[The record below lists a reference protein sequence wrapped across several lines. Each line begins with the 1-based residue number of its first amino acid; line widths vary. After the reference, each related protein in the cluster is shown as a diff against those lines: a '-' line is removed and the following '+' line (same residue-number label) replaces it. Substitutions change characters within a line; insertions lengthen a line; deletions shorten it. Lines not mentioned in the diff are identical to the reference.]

1 MQTAVDFFYVFKV
14 FVNFD
19 KNLSMKNAIIL
30 ISLVFI
36 TLLASSCSNKE
47 SEVVVNGKI
56 ITPSENDYQGE
67 KLVVTNKI
75 MYDVQVRNDLIG
87 DRSINNPDWFWENL
101 PSPQDDEFLKDFL
114 NDAIVGKLKTY
125 YYDLSGDY
133 SSFEEIP
140 EAERAKYMEKCLNY
154 EFEIVDTTVLPND
167 VTKMKIQLDHTNI
180 VKLRFLEEW
189 YIAEGVFKKRVIAVA
204 PYFSYLRP
212 DNELIT
218 FVFFWVLVDGK

>member
-75 MYDVQVRNDLIG
+75 MYDVQIRNDLIG

-125 YYDLSGDY
+125 YYDLNGDY

-204 PYFSYLRP
+204 PYFSFLRP

>member
-1 MQTAVDFFYVFKV
+1 LQTAVDFFYVFKV

-19 KNLSMKNAIIL
+19 KNLSMKNAIII

-75 MYDVQVRNDLIG
+75 MYDVQIRNDLIG

-125 YYDLSGDY
+125 YYDLNGDY

-204 PYFSYLRP
+204 PYFSFLRP

>member
-1 MQTAVDFFYVFKV
+1 M
-14 FVNFD
+14 
-19 KNLSMKNAIIL
+19 
-30 ISLVFI
+30 
-36 TLLASSCSNKE
+36 
-47 SEVVVNGKI
+47 
-56 ITPSENDYQGE
+56 
-67 KLVVTNKI
+67 
-75 MYDVQVRNDLIG
+75 
-87 DRSINNPDWFWENL
+87 
-101 PSPQDDEFLKDFL
+101 
-114 NDAIVGKLKTY
+114 
-125 YYDLSGDY
+125 
-133 SSFEEIP
+133 
-140 EAERAKYMEKCLNY
+140 NY

>member
-1 MQTAVDFFYVFKV
+1 LQTAVDFFYVFKV

-75 MYDVQVRNDLIG
+75 MYDVQIRNDLIG

-125 YYDLSGDY
+125 YYDLNGDY

-204 PYFSYLRP
+204 PYFSFLRP

>member
-1 MQTAVDFFYVFKV
+1 
-14 FVNFD
+14 
-19 KNLSMKNAIIL
+19 MKNAIIL

-125 YYDLSGDY
+125 YYDLNGDY

-204 PYFSYLRP
+204 PYFSFLRP

>member
-125 YYDLSGDY
+125 YYDLNGDY

-167 VTKMKIQLDHTNI
+167 VTKMKIQLDHTSI

-204 PYFSYLRP
+204 PYFSFLRP

>member
-1 MQTAVDFFYVFKV
+1 
-14 FVNFD
+14 
-19 KNLSMKNAIIL
+19 MKNAIII

-75 MYDVQVRNDLIG
+75 MYDVQIRNDLIG

-125 YYDLSGDY
+125 YYDLNGDY

-204 PYFSYLRP
+204 PYFSFLRP